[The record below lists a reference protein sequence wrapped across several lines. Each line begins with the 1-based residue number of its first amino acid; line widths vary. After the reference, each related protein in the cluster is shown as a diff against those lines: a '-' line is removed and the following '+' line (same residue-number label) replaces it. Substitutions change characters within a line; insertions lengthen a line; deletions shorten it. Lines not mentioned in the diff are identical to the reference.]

1 MTEKEII
8 KLWKEGLNK
17 HKLAEMY
24 RRRYNQRIKIVRAE
38 MVNRHAGRYI
48 SSYEALSVVENVI
61 YRYLKEV

>member
-1 MTEKEII
+1 MAEKEII

-24 RRRYNQRIKIVRAE
+24 KRRYNQRVKIIRAE

-61 YRYLKEV
+61 YRYLKK